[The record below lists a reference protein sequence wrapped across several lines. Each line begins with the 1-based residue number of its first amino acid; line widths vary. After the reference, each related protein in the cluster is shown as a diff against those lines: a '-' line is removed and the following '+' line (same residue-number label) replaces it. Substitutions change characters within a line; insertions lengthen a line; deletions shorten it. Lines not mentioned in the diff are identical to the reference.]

1 MSKQPSEA
9 QHGGRSS
16 SDVAFSD
23 LTKEI
28 AERNE
33 RAHKEARELR
43 VARERKQLGI
53 VARQRLDVDR

>member
-1 MSKQPSEA
+1 MTTQPSET

-16 SDVAFSD
+16 SDVAFSE
-23 LTKEI
+23 LTKQI

-33 RAHKEARELR
+33 RVHMEARELR
-43 VARERKQLGI
+43 AAHERKQLGI